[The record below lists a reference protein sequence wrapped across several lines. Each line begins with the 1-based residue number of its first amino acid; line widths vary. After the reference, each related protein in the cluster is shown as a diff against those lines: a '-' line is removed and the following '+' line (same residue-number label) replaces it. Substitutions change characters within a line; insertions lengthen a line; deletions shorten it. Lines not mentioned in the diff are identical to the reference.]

1 MAKTKPGSRP
11 RGHVMASPQPPPSLN
26 WAVRPGDGRLWLH
39 PPQVTERKCRSHLYV
54 RRTCRTARRRVCRE
68 VVDGPWRGDSNVFAR
83 RRVTELPSL
92 SQKPARVWRASSCI
106 QTCAGWRPGRTA
118 PPRRPRKVGPRRL
131 TPHGTARS
139 LGGCPERRNQMK
151 AGPPLGSQAA
161 RAGGQAGGGGRGGSW
176 EEPAS
181 VAQPLFPSTRCLPG
195 PCSVLRDAAT

>member
-1 MAKTKPGSRP
+1 M
-11 RGHVMASPQPPPSLN
+11 
-26 WAVRPGDGRLWLH
+26 
-39 PPQVTERKCRSHLYV
+39 
-54 RRTCRTARRRVCRE
+54 CRE
-68 VVDGPWRGDSNVFAR
+68 VVDGPWRGDSNVFTR
-83 RRVTELPSL
+83 WHVTELPSL

-161 RAGGQAGGGGRGGSW
+161 RAGGQAGGGGRGGSGKNQPRW
-176 EEPAS
+176 LSRSSRAPAVCQAHVLYS
-181 VAQPLFPSTRCLPG
+181 EMQPRSGEVGGRTGVPRALP
-195 PCSVLRDAAT
+195 DAGDKDGRQKISSQPDTGV